1 MGIHLSDLNDK
12 QKSLIAD
19 RPRTKAWRTLGE
31 AETQRQKRCELE
43 MHNQFWSFLR
53 RHGFEDVEYSNPH
66 RKTRARQGRPD
77 FLICRDSHRL
87 GIEFKL
93 PGNKLSPEQE
103 TFFQMAERQG
113 NLCLVCFSY
122 REAIN
127 AVTVFFSRSP
137 PEDPPGGPLD

>member
-1 MGIHLSDLNDK
+1 MGINLSDLNDK

-19 RPRTKAWRTLGE
+19 RPRTKAWKTFAE
-31 AETQRQKRCELE
+31 AETQRQERCELA
-43 MHNQFWSFLR
+43 MHDQFWSFLR
-53 RHGFEDVEYSNPH
+53 RNGFEDVEYSDPH
-66 RKTRARQGRPD
+66 RKTRAPKGRPD
-77 FLICRDSHRL
+77 FLICRDSSRL

-127 AVTVFFSRSP
+127 AVIVFFRLESP
-137 PEDPPGGPLD
+137 